1 MVHAVKIHL
10 LTKAQG
16 IIKRI
21 EGIVKGKSLKI
32 YKLYSV
38 ALKLLQVIIK
48 NTINPNITMFKPK
61 TEKIANIVK
70 ITPKV
75 IEELQALLK
84 GKTCVYIDYANVR
97 PWSEKLKWH
106 IDLTRLKQFLDSFEN
121 IRDVNLYSGT
131 LEGDTQSEK
140 EIKNI
145 KDYSYCLRTKPVKIM
160 NFSIDVRGI
169 ASMQEKSL
177 LTQFIRRCLLRKY
190 NPEVIEYLNK
200 RFKDMNKLG
209 EFFIKDRK
217 CNFDVEIGVDM
228 LLDSEKN
235 KFDTC
240 VLWSGDSDFHDPLK
254 KLLIEKKKVIL
265 FATARRVAKEL
276 NDLTK
281 QGLIIFDIQKIRN
294 FICWNRELLK

>member
-1 MVHAVKIHL
+1 
-10 LTKAQG
+10 
-16 IIKRI
+16 
-21 EGIVKGKSLKI
+21 
-32 YKLYSV
+32 
-38 ALKLLQVIIK
+38 
-48 NTINPNITMFKPK
+48 MFKAK
-61 TEKIANIVK
+61 TDKIANIAV
-70 ITPKV
+70 ITPRV
-75 IEELQALLK
+75 IGELQTLLK

-106 IDLTRLKQFLDSFEN
+106 IDLVRLKQFLDSFDN
-121 IRDVNLYSGT
+121 IQEVNFYSGT
-131 LEGDTQSEK
+131 LEGDAKSEE

-145 KDYSYCLRTKPVKIM
+145 QNRSYSLRTKPVKIM

-169 ASMQEKSL
+169 ASMEEKSL
-177 LTQFIRRCLLRKY
+177 LEQFVRRCLLRKY
-190 NPEVIEYLNK
+190 SPGIVEYLNK
-200 RFKDMNKLG
+200 RFQDMNKLG
-209 EFFIKDRK
+209 EFSIEDRK

-254 KLLIEKKKVIL
+254 KLISDNKKVIL

-276 NDLTK
+276 NDLTE

-294 FICWNRELLK
+294 FICWNREILNQKAKEPSLRRTPSSRIIDPKDQNNSIKILE